1 MPLIEAKDIVVRFY
15 IRRGL
20 RRISFNA
27 VDDVDLEIEQGTI
40 VGLLGESGSGK
51 TTLGKVTLDLIKP
64 TKGIVKFMG
73 RDIRKMNKE
82 EYMRYRINAQYIPQ
96 DPYAS
101 LHPFKKVRDA
111 LQEIVKYHRLAKND
125 KEAIEIILD
134 IMSKVGLNP
143 PEKYLDKYPF
153 QLSGG
158 ERQRVSIARA
168 LISKPRYIVADE
180 PVTML
185 DASLKGAIVNT
196 IKNAVS
202 TMGTSLLFIT
212 HEITLLQYF
221 GPQTNVLVMYLG
233 KVVEQA
239 PLKELLHN
247 PLHPYTQA
255 LISAIPVADP
265 KARATRKLILRGTPP
280 SPLNKPPGCVLSD
293 RCPFATEKCRK
304 EQPILKTISPN
315 HLIACYLY

>member
-1 MPLIEAKDIVVRFY
+1 MSLIEAKDIVVRFH

-64 TKGIVKFMG
+64 TKGTVKFMG

-101 LHPFKKVRDA
+101 IHPFKKVRDI
-111 LQEIVKYHRLAKND
+111 LQEIVKYHGLAKND

-134 IMSKVGLNP
+134 TMSKVGLNP

-168 LISKPRYIVADE
+168 LILKPKYIVADE

-185 DASLKGAIVNT
+185 DASLKAGIVRT
-196 IKNAVS
+196 IRDAVAS
-202 TMGTSLLFIT
+202 MGTSLLFIT

-221 GPQTNVLVMYLG
+221 GPQTKVLVMYLG

-239 PLKELLHN
+239 PLKELLQN

-280 SPLNKPPGCVLSD
+280 SPLNKPPGCPLAD
-293 RCPFATEKCRK
+293 RCPFATERCFK
-304 EQPILKTISPN
+304 EPPALKAISPN
-315 HLIACYLY
+315 HLVACHLY

>member
-27 VDDVDLEIEQGTI
+27 VDGVDLEIEQGTI

-168 LISKPRYIVADE
+168 LILKPRYIVADE

-221 GPQTNVLVMYLG
+221 GPQTKVLVMYLG

-239 PLKELLHN
+239 PLKELLYN

-304 EQPILKTISPN
+304 EQPTLKTISSN
-315 HLIACYLY
+315 HLIACHLY

>member
-196 IKNAVS
+196 IKNAVL